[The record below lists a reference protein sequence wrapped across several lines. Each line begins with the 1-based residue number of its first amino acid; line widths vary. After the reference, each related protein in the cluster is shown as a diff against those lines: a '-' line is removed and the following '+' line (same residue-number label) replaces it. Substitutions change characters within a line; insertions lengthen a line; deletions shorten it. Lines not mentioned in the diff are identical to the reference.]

1 MKKNFQERLD
11 QLNKQVLTNDKAENL
26 NLKLQQ
32 DLINMERAYNELKK
46 NDKLLRKDYMLRYKE
61 LEKQNLQ
68 NLMKKN
74 KQLKDQQKRSISH
87 HKATK
92 DLENQLTAAAVH
104 LERSENKIV
113 DYVLDDICIK
123 SNSKELKKLK
133 NKKIKNKIKK

>member
-61 LEKQNLQ
+61 LEK
-68 NLMKKN
+68 
-74 KQLKDQQKRSISH
+74 
-87 HKATK
+87 
-92 DLENQLTAAAVH
+92 
-104 LERSENKIV
+104 
-113 DYVLDDICIK
+113 
-123 SNSKELKKLK
+123 
-133 NKKIKNKIKK
+133 